1 MNSYENLS
9 DIAQRAVIR
18 GVHAGGEVGEQTP
31 SLRGDNSRRELDRRL
46 DQGLEETFPASDPVS
61 VLIGL

>member
-9 DIAQRAVIR
+9 DIAQRAVIP
-18 GVHAGGEVGEQTP
+18 GVHAAGDVGQQTP